1 MNQPG
6 ISPTSPSKEVIAK
19 KDEALL
25 AELGYKQEFKRA
37 FTPLEKRPALGIIP
51 INDEHKVFG
60 VSFSIIGLLP
70 SIASVLFYALPN
82 GGASAMV
89 WGWAV
94 GSLFILTVGLSMAEL
109 GSAAP
114 TSGGLY
120 YWAHSLSS
128 PRWRN
133 LLSWIVGYANTV
145 GSIASLASID
155 WGCAVQ
161 VAAAA
166 TIGSGQT
173 FVATN
178 AQLVGIYMAIL
189 LSHAIVCCLGTAVLA
204 RLQSVYVVINILLCI
219 VVIVVLPAATPK
231 EYINSA
237 SYALGNFTNLN
248 GWPDGYAFIL
258 SLVAPLWTIC
268 SFDSA
273 VHISEEASNAAT
285 AVPWAI
291 VNSITISSI
300 LGMAINIAL
309 AFCMGTDIE
318 YLLDSPI
325 GQPMA
330 QIFFDSF
337 GEKATLALWSFVVIA
352 QYMMGS
358 SMLLAASRQTFAF
371 ARDGA
376 LPLSNILYRMN
387 SFTGTPVNT
396 VWFVVLMAALL
407 GLLAFAGPAAIN
419 AIFTMSIT
427 ALYVAYTI
435 PIFARFAFDNDF
447 KPGPFNLGFFSLPIG
462 ITAIAVMS
470 FMIVVFSFPSTPTT
484 DAANMN
490 YSVVLGGVLLLSLA
504 WYYFPVY
511 GGVHWFTGP
520 VPNIDVDR
528 TDETRHEE
536 STSVEKKTEGAVSVV
551 RV

>member
-37 FTPLEKRPALGIIP
+37 FTPLE
-51 INDEHKVFG
+51 VFG

-189 LSHAIVCCLGTAVLA
+189 LSHAMVCCLGTAVLA

-219 VVIVVLPAATPK
+219 VVIIVLPAATPK

-318 YLLDSPI
+318 YLLDNPI

-470 FMIVVFSFPSTPTT
+470 FMIVIFSFPSTPTT

-490 YSVVLGGVLLLSLA
+490 YSVVVLGGVLLLSLA

-528 TDETRHEE
+528 VDETHHEE
-536 STSVEKKTEGAVSVV
+536 STFVEKKAEGAVSVV

>member
-1 MNQPG
+1 
-6 ISPTSPSKEVIAK
+6 
-19 KDEALL
+19 
-25 AELGYKQEFKRA
+25 
-37 FTPLEKRPALGIIP
+37 
-51 INDEHKVFG
+51 
-60 VSFSIIGLLP
+60 
-70 SIASVLFYALPN
+70 
-82 GGASAMV
+82 MV
-89 WGWAV
+89 WGWVV
-94 GSLFILTVGLSMAEL
+94 GSLFILSVGLSMAEL

-155 WGCAVQ
+155 WGCAIQ

-166 TIGSGQT
+166 SIGSGQT
-173 FVATN
+173 FIATN
-178 AQLVGIYMAIL
+178 AQLFGIYIAIL
-189 LSHAIVCCLGTAVLA
+189 LSHAVVCCLGTAVLA
-204 RLQSVYVVINILLCI
+204 RLQSVYVLINIVLCI
-219 VVIVVLPAATPK
+219 VVIIVLPAATPK

-237 SYALGNFTNLN
+237 SYALANFTNLN
-248 GWPDGYAFIL
+248 GWPNGFAFIL

-291 VNSITISSI
+291 VSSITIAGI
-300 LGMAINIAL
+300 LGLAVNIAL
-309 AFCMGTDIE
+309 AFCMGTDVE
-318 YLLDSPI
+318 YTLNSPI

-330 QIFFDSF
+330 QIFFNSF

-376 LPLSNILYRMN
+376 LPLSSILYRIN

-396 VWFVVLMAALL
+396 VWFVVVMAALL
-407 GLLAFAGPAAIN
+407 GLLAFAGTGAID

-427 ALYVAYTI
+427 ALYVAYAI
-435 PIFARFAFDNDF
+435 PIFARFAFDNNF

-462 ITAIAVMS
+462 ITAIAFMA
-470 FMIVVFSFPSTPTT
+470 FMIIVFSFPTTPTT
-484 DAANMN
+484 DAASMN
-490 YSVVLGGVLLLSLA
+490 YAIVVLGGVLLLSLA
-504 WYYFPVY
+504 WYYCPVY
-511 GGVHWFTGP
+511 GGIHWFTGP
-520 VPNIDVDR
+520 VPNIDADR
-528 TDETRHEE
+528 IDGTRHED
-536 STSVEKKTEGAVSVV
+536 SVSVEKKAEGAVSVM

>member
-1 MNQPG
+1 MSQPR

-19 KDEALL
+19 RDEALL

-37 FTPLEKRPALGIIP
+37 FTPLE
-51 INDEHKVFG
+51 VFG

-82 GGASAMV
+82 GGTSSMV

-219 VVIVVLPAATPK
+219 VVIIVLPAATPK
-231 EYINSA
+231 EYTNDA

-330 QIFFDSF
+330 QVFFDSF

-470 FMIVVFSFPSTPTT
+470 FMIVVFSFPSTPST

-490 YSVVLGGVLLLSLA
+490 YSVVVLGGVLLLSLA

-511 GGVHWFTGP
+511 GGIHWFTGP
-520 VPNIDVDR
+520 VPNIGVDR
-528 TDETRHEE
+528 VDETRHED
-536 STSVEKKTEGAVSVV
+536 STFVEKKAEGAVRVV